1 MGMLL
6 MLLALTGCAQ
16 SDLGPMPEDDF
27 LIIGHRGAS
36 AYMPENT
43 VAAFSFAED
52 LDADYVELD
61 IHLSKDDELVIRHDQ
76 EVDDLEGA
84 EGDVRDY
91 TSEELKELSIETVEA
106 DAGETQAVSGQV
118 EEYAIPKLADVLEE
132 FGEDLNFVIELKDTK
147 DYPGIEEKLVEMIK
161 EYDMIQ
167 FTDKGYPHVV
177 IQSFDKKA
185 LKKIHKL
192 NEDIPLI
199 YLISFKDEED
209 AELSE
214 EEIEAIKKYAAG
226 VGISY
231 EALTEPFVRNMYK
244 NNLAVY
250 AYTVNDNDVALRLKE
265 MGVNGVFTDRPDL
278 TVD

>member
-1 MGMLL
+1 MVLFIGLF
-6 MLLALTGCAQ
+6 ALTGCSQ

-52 LDADYVELD
+52 LNADYVELD

-84 EGDVRDY
+84 QGEVQDY
-91 TSEELKELSIETVEA
+91 TSEELKELAIETVEKG
-106 DAGETQAVSGQV
+106 AGESQTVSGQV
-118 EEYAIPKLADVLEE
+118 EEYTIPKLADVFEE

-147 DYPGIEEKLVEMIK
+147 DYPSIEEKLVEMIK
-161 EYDMIQ
+161 TYDMNRV
-167 FTDKGYPHVV
+167 TEEGYPHVV

-192 NEDIPLI
+192 NEDIPLLLI
-199 YLISFKDEED
+199 ISFKGEGE
-209 AELSE
+209 AELSKK
-214 EEIEAIKKYAAG
+214 EIEGIKNYAAG
-226 VGISY
+226 INVSY
-231 EALTEPFVRNMYK
+231 EALTEPFVQKMYK
-244 NNLAVY
+244 RNLAVY
-250 AYTVNDNDVALRLKE
+250 AYTVNEKDIALRLKE
-265 MGVNGVFTDRPDL
+265 MGVNGIFTDRPDISIN
-278 TVD
+278 